1 MNHYIIRKKLFD
13 YDNEYYDV
21 KQFQLGEISGV
32 YDDLTA
38 AEQAL
43 QQLTIAAVRDQ
54 DLYIY
59 NVPAYTPAE
68 VIEAVHQRIL
78 DHSGIALYQD
88 GCLSDVV
95 PDALSDEDT
104 LHLAEQFGISPYQL
118 ECLNDENYVIWD
130 AKNQAYLRLP
140 DPYGNP
146 NEEDDFCGELI
157 WGTSANFP
165 ETHPRAEAFIQ
176 HLLQQIFPSYAR
188 RRGSIEELSASP
200 AEFEQQLAQSQAAWA
215 YQEHKL
221 SPKSYV
227 SVRDFAALKA
237 VNDLLKQP
245 FFEIHQIDFHALKAL
260 IELEETREVR

>member
-13 YDNEYYDV
+13 YNDEYYDV

-32 YDDLTA
+32 YQDFA
-38 AEQAL
+38 EAEQAL
-43 QQLTIAAVRDQ
+43 RQLTIEAVRDQ

-59 NVPAYTPAE
+59 NVPAYTSAE

-78 DHSGIALYQD
+78 DHAGIALYQD

-95 PDALSDEDT
+95 PEVLSDEDT
-104 LHLAEQFGISPYQL
+104 LHLAEQFGILPYQL

-130 AKNQAYLRLP
+130 AENQAYLRLP

-146 NEEDDFCGELI
+146 YEEDDFCGELI
-157 WGTSANFP
+157 WGTSADFL
-165 ETHPRAEAFIQ
+165 ETHPRAAAFTQ
-176 HLLQQIFPSYAR
+176 HLAQQLFPAYAR
-188 RRGSIEELSASP
+188 RRGSIEELSGSP
-200 AEFEQQLAQSQAAWA
+200 AEFEQQLAQSRAAWD

-221 SPKSYV
+221 SPKSCA
-227 SVRDFAALKA
+227 SARDFAALKA

-245 FFEIHQIDFHALKAL
+245 FFEIRQIDFHALKAL

>member
-1 MNHYIIRKKLFD
+1 MNYYIIRKKLFD
-13 YDNEYYDV
+13 YNDEYYDV

-32 YDDLTA
+32 YQDFA
-38 AEQAL
+38 EAEQAL
-43 QQLTIAAVRDQ
+43 QQLTIEAVRDQ

-59 NVPAYTPAE
+59 NVPAYIPTE

-95 PDALSDEDT
+95 PEVLSDEDT
-104 LHLAEQFGISPYQL
+104 LHLAEQFGILPYQL
-118 ECLNDENYVIWD
+118 ECLNDENHVIWD
-130 AKNQAYLRLP
+130 AENQAYLRLP

-146 NEEDDFCGELI
+146 YEEDNFCGELI
-157 WGTSANFP
+157 WGTSANFL
-165 ETHPRAEAFIQ
+165 ETHPRAEAFIA
-176 HLLQQIFPSYAR
+176 HLVQQIFPAYAR

-200 AEFEQQLAQSQAAWA
+200 AEFEQQLAQSRAAWD

-221 SPKSYV
+221 SPKSCA
-227 SVRDFAALKA
+227 SARDLAALKA